1 MSGQLVQGKSP
12 REITEEIELE
22 NLSPIATPSTKSR
35 GRKIPESPCEI
46 RTCFQVDRDRILHSK
61 AFRRLKRK
69 TQVLILPK
77 GDHYR
82 TRLTHTLEVM
92 QIARTISRALRLNE
106 DLTEAIALGHDLGHT
121 PFGHA
126 GEFAMRKIVPDFHHA
141 KQSVRVVEKIERGG
155 RGLNL
160 TFEVVDGILKHS
172 KGMGKIFPDNPE
184 FIPVTAEGKVVRLSD
199 IIAYLNHDL
208 DDAIRAEI
216 IKISDV
222 PSEIRKVIGEEY
234 GERIDRMVKDVI
246 YTSLNEGDIKCSDDM
261 LWAMESLRSFL
272 YERVYTSEI
281 VMKET
286 RKVER
291 IILDLYEFYLNNPD
305 IFEIESDG
313 FLQDEPLEQRIID
326 FIAGMTDSFAVD
338 KWQKIFMPKPFGD

>member
-1 MSGQLVQGKSP
+1 MEKSP
-12 REITEEIELE
+12 RELTEEIERKT
-22 NLSPIATPSTKSR
+22 LSPLATLSSKSR
-35 GRKIPESPCEI
+35 GRKIPEPPCDL

-69 TQVLILPK
+69 TQVMILPK

-126 GEFAMRKIVPDFHHA
+126 GEFAMRKIAPDFHHA
-141 KQSVRVVEKIERGG
+141 RQSVRVVEKIEKNGE
-155 RGLNL
+155 GLNL
-160 TFEVVDGILKHS
+160 TFEVIDGILKHS

-184 FIPVTAEGKVVRLSD
+184 FIPVTSEGKVVRLSD

-222 PSEIRKVIGEEY
+222 PSEIRKIIGERY
-234 GERIDRMVKDVI
+234 GDRIDRMVKDVI
-246 YTSLNEGDIKCSDDM
+246 YTSMKANDIKCSDDM

-272 YERVYTSEI
+272 YERVYTSEV
-281 VMKET
+281 VMSDTK
-286 RKVER
+286 KVER

-305 IFEIESDG
+305 IFEVESEG
-313 FLQDEPLEQRIID
+313 FLKSEPLEQRIID
-326 FIAGMTDSFAVD
+326 FIAGMTDSFAIE
-338 KWQKIFMPKPFGD
+338 KWHKYFTLKPFDKF

>member
-1 MSGQLVQGKSP
+1 MEKSP
-12 REITEEIELE
+12 RELTEEIERKT
-22 NLSPIATPSTKSR
+22 LSSLATLSSKSR
-35 GRKIPESPCEI
+35 GRKIPEPSCDI

-69 TQVLILPK
+69 TQVMILPK

-126 GEFAMRKIVPDFHHA
+126 GEFAMRKIIPDFHHA
-141 KQSVRVVEKIERGG
+141 KQSVRVVEKIEKNGE
-155 RGLNL
+155 GLNL
-160 TFEVVDGILKHS
+160 TFEVIDGILKHS

-184 FIPVTAEGKVVRLSD
+184 FIPVTSEGKVVRLSD

-222 PSEIRKVIGEEY
+222 PAEIRKIIGERY
-234 GERIDRMVKDVI
+234 GDRIDRMVKDVI
-246 YTSLNEGDIKCSDDM
+246 YTSMKMGDISCSDDM

-272 YERVYTSEI
+272 YERVYTSEV
-281 VMKET
+281 VMRET

-291 IILDLYEFYLNNPD
+291 IVLDLYEFYLNNPD
-305 IFEIESDG
+305 IFEVESES
-313 FLQDEPLEQRIID
+313 FLKSEPLEQRIID
-326 FIAGMTDSFAVD
+326 FIAGMTDSFAIE
-338 KWQKIFMPKPFGD
+338 KWHKYFAPKPFDKF

>member
-1 MSGQLVQGKSP
+1 MKPIRVQ
-12 REITEEIELE
+12 TEEIEE
-22 NLSPIATPSTKSR
+22 RTLSPIAQKSKGAGR
-35 GRKIPESPCEI
+35 RKIPEEPCEI

-77 GDHYR
+77 GDHFR

-92 QIARTISRALRLNE
+92 QVARTISRALRLNE

-155 RGLNL
+155 KGLNL
-160 TFEVVDGILKHS
+160 TLEVIDGILKHS
-172 KGMGKIFPDNPE
+172 KGMGDIFPQNPE
-184 FIPVTAEGKVVRLSD
+184 FIPYTAEGKVVRISD

-208 DDAIRAEI
+208 DDAIRAGLLKME
-216 IKISDV
+216 DV
-222 PSEIRKVIGEEY
+222 PKHIRDVIGEKY
-234 GERIDRMVKDVI
+234 GERIDRMVKAVI
-246 YTSLNEGDIKCSDDM
+246 YESLKKGDISLPDEM
-261 LWAMESLRSFL
+261 LKAMEELRAFL
-272 YERVYTSEI
+272 NERVYQSPEI
-281 VMKET
+281 LKQT

-291 IILDLYEFYLNNPD
+291 IILDLYEYYMKNPGE
-305 IFEIESDG
+305 FEKDSNG
-313 FLQDEPLEQRIID
+313 FLQDEKFEQRVID
-326 FIAGMTDSFAVD
+326 FIAGMTDSFAME
-338 KWQKIFMPKPFGD
+338 KWIKIFGISTIV

>member
-1 MSGQLVQGKSP
+1 MRKTP
-12 REITEEIELE
+12 REIREELE
-22 NLSPIATPSTKSR
+22 EKILSEIAIPSSKSR
-35 GRKIPESPCEI
+35 GRKIPEKPCEI

-61 AFRRLKRK
+61 SFRRLKRK

-92 QIARTISRALRLNE
+92 QISRKIARALMLNE

-126 GEFAMRKIVPDFHHA
+126 GEFAMRKIVKDFHHA
-141 KQSVRVVEKIERGG
+141 KQSVRVVEKIEKDGK
-155 RGLNL
+155 GLNL
-160 TFEVVDGILKHS
+160 TFEVIDGILKHS

-184 FIPVTAEGKVVRLSD
+184 FIPVTAEGKVVRVSD

-208 DDAIRAEI
+208 DDAIRAQI
-216 IKISDV
+216 IKPQDI
-222 PSEIRKVIGEEY
+222 PKEITKIIGESY

-246 YTSLNEGDIKCSDDM
+246 NSSKEKGDISVSSDM
-261 LWAMESLRSFL
+261 LWTMEELRKFL
-272 YERVYTSEI
+272 YERVYTSPD

-286 RKVER
+286 AKVER
-291 IILDLYEFYLNNPD
+291 VILDLYEYYVSHPD
-305 IFEIESDG
+305 IFEEDSEG
-313 FLQDEPLEQRIID
+313 FLPDESFEQRVID
-326 FIAGMTDSFAVD
+326 FIAGMTDSFAIEMWS
-338 KWQKIFMPKPFGD
+338 KKFLPKPFDKI

>member
-1 MSGQLVQGKSP
+1 MIP
-12 REITEEIELE
+12 REITEEIEE
-22 NLSPIATPSTKSR
+22 RELSPLATPSRRSR
-35 GRKIPESPCEI
+35 GRKREEEECEI

-126 GEFAMRKIVPDFHHA
+126 GEYAMRKIVPDFHHA
-141 KQSVRVVEKIERGG
+141 RQSVRVVENIEKDGQ
-155 RGLNL
+155 GLNL
-160 TFEVVDGILKHS
+160 TYEVIDGILKHS
-172 KGMGKIFPDNPE
+172 KGMGEIFHKDTE
-184 FIPVTAEGKVVRLSD
+184 FMPATAEGKVVRISD

-216 IKISDV
+216 IKIEDV
-222 PSEIRKVIGEEY
+222 PKRIRKVIGEKY
-234 GERIDRMVKDVI
+234 GERIDRMVKSVI
-246 YTSLNEGDIKCSDDM
+246 RASMEKGDISISDEM
-261 LWAMESLRSFL
+261 LEAMVELRKFL
-272 YERVYTSEI
+272 YDNVYTSRQ

-286 RKVER
+286 HKVER
-291 IILDLYEFYLNNPD
+291 IILDLYDYYMKNPD
-305 IFEIESDG
+305 VFEIESEQ
-313 FLQDEPLEQRIID
+313 FLKCEENFEQRVID
-326 FIAGMTDSFAVD
+326 FIAGMTDSFAIE
-338 KWQKIFMPKPFGD
+338 KWQEKFMPKPFDRL